1 MSPQRIP
8 REEDFEGPERPASE
22 PAEPE
27 AAPARPGE
35 ELRTEAMFY
44 MVAVR
49 FCCIPTVSN
58 GMLRAHANIW
68 LQSYH
73 TLVRANDDVAA
84 AIVERV
90 GKEIFGEDEFA
101 EAIRVS
107 SPVVER

>member
-44 MVAVR
+44 MA
-49 FCCIPTVSN
+49 
-58 GMLRAHANIW
+58 A
-68 LQSYH
+68 SYH